1 MSAVMANAMERSVPF
16 TPIPRQL
23 PSAPVL
29 LQLPAPVTP
38 TINVIEETAAAITRS
53 QGKQQE
59 PEIPEEKSLK
69 EKEPLKPLNKEQ
81 WKEEEELTKKMVDVV
96 RLAQKDELL
105 PGPRQW
111 DERIFREG
119 TTTKRPKYQLT
130 SDWEGLP
137 FNPTQPLSVADR
149 SGEETSKNGETRQ
162 IGEQLLST
170 KVEVT
175 LRQLLQ
181 FAPDVK
187 GYIRNYMDKTIAA
200 GYENSEPG
208 RKQKLPGTVKEGQ
221 LSAAI
226 AVDQQLPLI
235 TIQLGKNNITRV
247 LLDGGSGI
255 NIMSE
260 ELRKKLGLPKPS
272 PAPYNLRMA
281 DQSEVK
287 PIGLFRDLTIIIQG
301 ISYVVTFTVMKT
313 DPSAVY
319 SLLLGRLSRP
329 SP

>member
-23 PSAPVL
+23 PFAPVL

-38 TINVIEETAAAITRS
+38 TINVIEEIAAAITRS
-53 QGKQQE
+53 QGKQPE

-111 DERIFREG
+111 DERIFRER

-137 FNPTQPLSVADR
+137 FNPTQPLNVADR
-149 SGEETSKNGETRQ
+149 SGEETLKNGETRQ

-200 GYENSEPG
+200 GYENSKPDG
-208 RKQKLPGTVKEGQ
+208 SRSYQKQSRKD
-221 LSAAI
+221 S
-226 AVDQQLPLI
+226 
-235 TIQLGKNNITRV
+235 
-247 LLDGGSGI
+247 
-255 NIMSE
+255 
-260 ELRKKLGLPKPS
+260 
-272 PAPYNLRMA
+272 
-281 DQSEVK
+281 
-287 PIGLFRDLTIIIQG
+287 
-301 ISYVVTFTVMKT
+301 
-313 DPSAVY
+313 
-319 SLLLGRLSRP
+319 
-329 SP
+329 